1 MANSARQVKP
11 SPATAIGSVALFS
24 VFPILSLLASNAEQ
38 VAFVSALRSAAAA
51 VLGSLLL
58 VAGARL
64 ALRDWPRAAL
74 LVIGALLLFFSYGH
88 VYDLIRHVEIS
99 GVVLGRHRY
108 LIPVWIAAGL
118 VWLWV
123 VLRLGSRIS
132 PRWMLA
138 LGALTVILPASSLI
152 VRAMR
157 TTLAPGPE
165 VRAGPSAIETASAE
179 ALPDVYYIILDG
191 YGRSDVLADL
201 YAIDNSE
208 FLEFLEQRGFYV
220 AADARSNYSKT
231 ILSLASAL
239 NMQYLDEIVE
249 TQGVHSADRQP
260 LIEMIQDS
268 LVAQSL
274 RTAGYQ
280 TVGFETGYPPTE
292 LTDAGVYLSDP
303 GGASSASPLEWA
315 ARGANEF
322 EIMLLQTTALRPAL
336 DKISEGQSLARSLIS
351 QPYRDHRR
359 RVLFTLEELPGVSEL
374 PGPQFVFVHI
384 LVPHPPFVFGRNGE
398 EVVQT
403 RPFRLMDIEEYA
415 PEEYTA
421 RYADQLLSLDT
432 LLSNAIERIL
442 DTSER
447 PPIIILQGDHGPGA
461 YMSYSKPLTSN
472 MRERMSILNAYL
484 VPAEAT
490 RRLYSSIS
498 PVNSF
503 RVLLDVLL
511 GQTRPLLPDESFF
524 TLDDTRLYNMINVT
538 DRARSD

>member
-1 MANSARQVKP
+1 MAAPANSPKSSALP
-11 SPATAIGSVALFS
+11 AIGAVVLFS
-24 VFPILSLLASNAEQ
+24 LFPMLNMLSSNAEQ
-38 VAFVSALRSAAAA
+38 VSILTAVRSAYIA

-64 ALRDWPRAAL
+64 ALGRWPTAAL
-74 LVIGALLLFFSYGH
+74 LVIGGLLLFFSYGH
-88 VYDLIRHVEIS
+88 MYDLVRQA
-99 GVVLGRHRY
+99 GTAGAALGRHRY
-108 LIPVWIAAGL
+108 LIPLWIAASL

-123 VLRLGSRIS
+123 VLRRGSRVS
-132 PRWMLA
+132 PGWMLA
-138 LGALTVILPASSLI
+138 LSGLLVVLPASSLA
-152 VRAMR
+152 VWAMR
-157 TTLAPGPE
+157 TTLAAQAAPTTDPRGID
-165 VRAGPSAIETASAE
+165 AASAA
-179 ALPDVYYIILDG
+179 ALPDIYYIILDG

-292 LTDAGVYLSDP
+292 LTDADVYLSDP

-315 ARGANEF
+315 AHGVNEF
-322 EIMLLQTTALRPAL
+322 EILLLQTTVLRPAL

-359 RVLFTLEELPGVSEL
+359 RVLFTLEELPGLSDL

-384 LVPHPPFVFGRNGE
+384 LVPHPPFVFGRNGQ

-421 RYADQLLSLDT
+421 RYRDQLLSLDT

-442 DTSER
+442 DNTQR

-490 RRLYSSIS
+490 RRLYPSIS

-538 DRARSD
+538 ERARLD

>member
-1 MANSARQVKP
+1 MTSTASPSKTSAL
-11 SPATAIGSVALFS
+11 PALGAVVLFS
-24 VFPILSLLASNAEQ
+24 LFPVLSLLSSNAGQ
-38 VAFVSALRSAAAA
+38 VPLLSAARSAAVSVA
-51 VLGSLLL
+51 VSLLAL
-58 VAGARL
+58 AGARI
-64 ALRDWPRAAL
+64 ALRGWASAT
-74 LVIGALLLFFSYGH
+74 LVVVGAQLLFFSYGH
-88 VYDLIRHVEIS
+88 VYDLVRQVEVA
-99 GVVLGRHRY
+99 GVLLGRHRY
-108 LIPVWIAAGL
+108 LLLVWGAAGML
-118 VWLWV
+118 WTWL
-123 VLRLGSRIS
+123 VLRIGSRAPIA
-132 PRWMLA
+132 WILA
-138 LGALTVILPASSLI
+138 LGALLAAVPTGSLI
-152 VRAMR
+152 ASGVRSAVATR
-157 TTLAPGPE
+157 SNAAIDGAAPPAAPE
-165 VRAGPSAIETASAE
+165 GN
-179 ALPDVYYIILDG
+179 LPDIYYIILDG

-201 YAIDNSE
+201 YGIDNTD
-208 FLEFLEQRGFYV
+208 FLRFLEQRGFYV

-249 TQGVHSADRQP
+249 TQGDRSTDRQP

-292 LTDAGVYLSDP
+292 LTYADVYLSDP

-315 ARGANEF
+315 ARGVNEF
-322 EIMLLQTTALRPAL
+322 EILLLQTTVLRPAL

-359 RVLFTLEELPGVSEL
+359 RVLFTLEQLPEVAQLQGTH
-374 PGPQFVFVHI
+374 FVFVHI
-384 LVPHPPFVFGRNGE
+384 LVPHPPFVFGPNGE

-403 RPFRLMDIEEYA
+403 RPFRLMDIEEYD

-421 RYADQLLSLDT
+421 RYAGQLLSLDT

-442 DTSER
+442 DNSER
-447 PPIIILQGDHGPGA
+447 PPIIVLQGDHGPGA
-461 YMSYSKPLTSN
+461 HMSYSEPLTSN

-484 VPAEAT
+484 VPEEAT
-490 RRLYSSIS
+490 RRLYPSIS

-511 GQTRPLLPDESFF
+511 GESRPLLPDESFF

-538 DRARSD
+538 ERARSD

>member
-1 MANSARQVKP
+1 M
-11 SPATAIGSVALFS
+11 F
-24 VFPILSLLASNAEQ
+24 
-38 VAFVSALRSAAAA
+38 
-51 VLGSLLL
+51 
-58 VAGARL
+58 
-64 ALRDWPRAAL
+64 
-74 LVIGALLLFFSYGH
+74 
-88 VYDLIRHVEIS
+88 
-99 GVVLGRHRY
+99 
-108 LIPVWIAAGL
+108 
-118 VWLWV
+118 
-123 VLRLGSRIS
+123 
-132 PRWMLA
+132 A

-165 VRAGPSAIETASAE
+165 VTAGPSAIETASAE

-201 YAIDNSE
+201 YGIDNTE
-208 FLEFLEQRGFYV
+208 FLSFLEQQGFYV

-260 LIEMIQDS
+260 LIEMLQDS

-292 LTDAGVYLSDP
+292 LTDADVYLSDP

-315 ARGANEF
+315 ARGVNEF
-322 EIMLLQTTALRPAL
+322 EILLLQTTVLRPAL

-359 RVLFTLEELPGVSEL
+359 RVLFTLEELPGLSEL

-384 LVPHPPFVFGRNGE
+384 LVPHPPFVFGRNGQ

-415 PEEYTA
+415 PGEYTA

-432 LLSNAIERIL
+432 LLSNAIARIL
-442 DTSER
+442 DNSES

-490 RRLYSSIS
+490 RRLYPSIS

-538 DRARSD
+538 ERARLD